1 MKSITLKIERRPK
14 AKARPRHNKK
24 GQVFTPKA
32 TTDEEKAIRAAWQ
45 QAELETLEG
54 PVEVSLTYT
63 PECSIITVQE
73 SPHDATTLRGD
84 IDNYVKLTLD
94 ALNGTAWVDDK
105 QVVRISAVKVNK
117 IDSD

>member
-1 MKSITLKIERRPK
+1 MKSTTLKIIRRPK

-32 TTDEEKAIRAAWQ
+32 TLDEEKAIRTAWEE
-45 QAELETLEG
+45 AKLETLEG

-73 SPHDATTLRGD
+73 SPHDATPLRGD

-94 ALNGTAWVDDK
+94 ALNGTAWEDDK
-105 QVVRISAVKVNK
+105 QVVRISAVKVNQ

>member
-1 MKSITLKIERRPK
+1 MKSTTLKINRRPK

-32 TTDEEKAIRAAWQ
+32 TLDEEKAIRAAWEEADLGTVQ
-45 QAELETLEG
+45 G

-63 PECSIITVQE
+63 PECSIITIQE

-94 ALNGTAWVDDK
+94 ALNGTAWEDDK
-105 QVVRISAVKVNK
+105 QVVRISAVKVNQ